1 MIHKHALYYLRH
13 AQDDIPAGLVV
24 FLVAL
29 PLCLGVALASGAPL
43 FSGLIAGM
51 IGGLI
56 VSWLSGS
63 QLSVSGPAAGL
74 TVIVYN
80 AIESLGSFQGFL
92 MACVL
97 AGIIQLLLGFL
108 RAGIIGAFFPAA
120 VIKGMLAAIGLI
132 LIIKQIPHATG
143 YDASYEGDESYMRE
157 TAESSFSEVF
167 SAFHALSPG
176 AMIISSVALL
186 ILIAWDSRWIKKQPL
201 LKFIPAP
208 LVAVIW
214 SIFYNRLI
222 PQWDSKLAVS
232 YKHLVNLP
240 LSHSNSNVWIHF
252 HIPEFHGFY
261 LSWNPQPLISWSPPE
276 TLTAFLSNF
285 SFPDFSYLIH
295 PQTYSIALTL
305 AIIASLE
312 TLLSLEATDKLD
324 PLKRLAPT
332 NRELK
337 AQGIGNIISG
347 LIGGLP
353 ITAVIVRSSANI
365 NAGGK
370 TSLSCFTHGVLLFL
384 SVMFFSEYLNQIPL
398 SCLSAI
404 LLHTGYKLAKPTL
417 FKEHFNKG
425 YSQFLPFI
433 FTVVAI
439 LLTDLL
445 KGILIGIG
453 IGLFFVI
460 RANYHASI
468 SLTKNGSHY
477 LLSFNKDV
485 SFLNKALLRKFILLI
500 EENSTVLIDA
510 HKAQFIDHDILET
523 VEDFIAT
530 AADDGIKIEIIDLY
544 GKEKISSPQ
553 TLWVIDESIR
563 HLSS

>member
-1 MIHKHALYYLRH
+1 MIHKHIDYYVRH
-13 AQDDIPAGLVV
+13 IKDDLPAGLVV

-51 IGGLI
+51 VGGLI

-74 TVIVYN
+74 TVIVFN
-80 AIESLGSFQGFL
+80 AIESLGDFRAL
-92 MACVL
+92 LLACVL
-97 AGIIQLLLGFL
+97 AGILQLVLGYL

-143 YDASYEGDESYMRE
+143 YDTNYEGDESYMME
-157 TAESSFSEVF
+157 TAESSFGELFIALKAF
-167 SAFHALSPG
+167 SLG
-176 AMIISSVALL
+176 ATIIAVISLV
-186 ILIAWDSRWIKKQPL
+186 IIIAWDSHWIKSKAY

-214 SIFYNRLI
+214 GVLYNIFAGIYA
-222 PQWDSKLAVS
+222 PEFAVS
-232 YKHLVNLP
+232 AKHLVTLP
-240 LSHSNSNVWIHF
+240 VFEQTSDIFKQIV
-252 HIPEFHGFY
+252 
-261 LSWNPQPLISWSPPE
+261 
-276 TLTAFLSNF
+276 
-285 SFPDFSYLIH
+285 FPDLSYLTNPKLYKVAFTI
-295 PQTYSIALTL
+295 

-347 LIGGLP
+347 LLGGLP

-370 TSLSCFTHGVLLFL
+370 TSLSCFTHGVLLLL
-384 SVMFFSEYLNQIPL
+384 SVLFLAKFLNYIPL

-404 LLHTGYKLAKPTL
+404 LLHTGYKLAKPSL
-417 FKEHFNKG
+417 FKEHYQKG
-425 YSQFLPFI
+425 MSQFLPFVI
-433 FTVVAI
+433 TVISI
-439 LLTDLL
+439 LVSDLL
-445 KGILIGIG
+445 MGIAIGMAVGLI
-453 IGLFFVI
+453 FVM
-460 RANYHASI
+460 RANYHAAI
-468 SLTKNGSHY
+468 TLTQNGSHY
-477 LLSFNKDV
+477 VLAFHKDV
-485 SFLNKALLRKFILLI
+485 SFLNKALLRKFILHI
-500 EENSTVLIDA
+500 QENSTVVIDA
-510 HKAQFIDHDILET
+510 SQAKFIDHDILET
-523 VEDFIAT
+523 VEDFIET
-530 AADDGIKIEIIDLY
+530 APDDNIRVEIIDLY
-544 GKEKISSPQ
+544 GKENLDEDHQPLIVLEERKE
-553 TLWVIDESIR
+553 TLTSKVEKLVR
-563 HLSS
+563 G

>member
-1 MIHKHALYYLRH
+1 MIHKHLSYYLH
-13 AQDDIPAGLVV
+13 HLQDDISAGLVV

-51 IGGLI
+51 VGGLI

-74 TVIVYN
+74 TVIVFN
-80 AIESLGSFQGFL
+80 AIENLGSFQGFL
-92 MACVL
+92 VSGML
-97 AGIIQLLLGFL
+97 AGVLQLGLGFL

-143 YDASYEGDESYMRE
+143 YDTSYEGDESYMQE
-157 TAESSFSEVF
+157 TAESSFSELWMALH
-167 SAFHALSPG
+167 AFSPG
-176 AMIISSVALL
+176 AVIISIVSLL
-186 ILIAWDSRWIKKQPL
+186 ILILWETAWIKRQL
-201 LKFIPAP
+201 WLKFIPAP
-208 LVAVIW
+208 LVAVILA
-214 SIFYNRLI
+214 IIYNHWI
-222 PQWDSKLAVS
+222 PQWNSQLALS
-232 YKHLVNLP
+232 AKHLVNLP
-240 LSHSNSNVWIHF
+240 ITTHNQPIIFDWHFPKLFNLKDSLNIHYVLPNIF
-252 HIPEFHGFY
+252 SDFIHH
-261 LSWNPQPLISWSPPE
+261 
-276 TLTAFLSNF
+276 F
-285 SFPDFSYLIH
+285 SFPDFNYLTH
-295 PQTYSIALTL
+295 PQTYSVAVTIA
-305 AIIASLE
+305 IVASLE

-337 AQGIGNIISG
+337 AQGVGNILSS
-347 LIGGLP
+347 LLGGLP

-370 TSLSCFTHGVLLFL
+370 TSLSCFIHGLLLLISVLLF
-384 SVMFFSEYLNQIPL
+384 SNYLNQIPL
-398 SCLSAI
+398 ACLSAI
-404 LLHTGYKLAKPTL
+404 LLHTGYKLAKPEL
-417 FKEHFNKG
+417 FKLYFRKG

-433 FTVVAI
+433 ITIFAI

-445 KGILIGIG
+445 LGIIIGIS

-468 SLTKNGSHY
+468 SLSKQDSVY
-477 LLSFNKDV
+477 KLSFNKDV

-500 EENSTVLIDA
+500 EEDSHVIIDA
-510 HKAQFIDHDILET
+510 SKAHFIDHDILET
-523 VEDFIAT
+523 IEDFIST
-530 AADDGIKIEIIDLY
+530 AKDDNIYVECIDLY
-544 GKEKISSPQ
+544 GKENIPKAENLSIHTSSS
-553 TLWVIDESIR
+553 LIKS
-563 HLSS
+563 